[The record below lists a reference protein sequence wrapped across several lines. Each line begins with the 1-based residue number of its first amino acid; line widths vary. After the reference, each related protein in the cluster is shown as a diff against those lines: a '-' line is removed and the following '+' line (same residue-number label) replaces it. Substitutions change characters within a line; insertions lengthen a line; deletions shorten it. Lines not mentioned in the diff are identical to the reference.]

1 MKRKSA
7 AIFFNYQFKDAAKA
21 AINELH
27 EAKIWT
33 EKRTIDFSTISEYI
47 YLSRNCPFCEYSS
60 KVSIF
65 LRTLNIMVFVENPL
79 DDVVNSFDHFKWRET
94 ITRDMTRVLLHLQNE
109 LEKVGVVFGC
119 DGYKLYDVHDQE
131 NFLSVNDKKTG
142 FLTGGT
148 DLIIAPHGIEEL
160 EKVSKQNCVT
170 FKLKTAEEVK
180 EKGLEIFADEVV
192 MELIASSYHRGQMT
206 LVVLTDLNS
215 SCMMLILTYEG
226 NRVNI
231 STFTD
236 VSLDQM
242 VRFVNSLLER
252 NCIPN
257 GNYSLPTEDE
267 GIKDCEVLMK
277 AWKKDRVTL
286 EKVDDVSVGSK
297 RKLAT

>member
-180 EKGLEIFADEVV
+180 EKGKQTCLKKYGVESHNKANEIKEKIKNTCLKKYGFESHNQANEVK
-192 MELIASSYHRGQMT
+192 E
-206 LVVLTDLNS
+206 
-215 SCMMLILTYEG
+215 
-226 NRVNI
+226 
-231 STFTD
+231 
-236 VSLDQM
+236 
-242 VRFVNSLLER
+242 
-252 NCIPN
+252 
-257 GNYSLPTEDE
+257 
-267 GIKDCEVLMK
+267 IKKMNN
-277 AWKKDRVTL
+277 L
-286 EKVDDVSVGSK
+286 EKYGVEYISQLKEVKEKVKNTCLEKYGVEYISQLKEVKEKVKNTCLEKYGVECPLQLK
-297 RKLAT
+297 RKQ